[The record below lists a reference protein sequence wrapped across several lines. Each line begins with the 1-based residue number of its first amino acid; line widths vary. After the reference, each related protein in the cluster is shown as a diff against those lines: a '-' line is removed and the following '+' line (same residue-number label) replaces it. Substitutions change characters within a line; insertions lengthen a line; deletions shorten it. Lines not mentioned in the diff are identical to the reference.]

1 MLSNDLC
8 SENRCD
14 EAQSDYPLK
23 LIIDELRKM
32 ICDFDLNCDFDCDS
46 ELSIET
52 DKRRD

>member
-14 EAQSDYPLK
+14 EAQSGYPLK
-23 LIIDELRKM
+23 LIIDKLRKM
-32 ICDFDLNCDFDCDS
+32 ICDFDGDF